1 MSHDDRAL
9 DFETRF
15 QERKQELYR
24 CLDEENSK
32 YLEDKTKKH
41 LTDDVKFVFYL
52 VDRIVDQLELSQHYG
67 QGNGEIKINNLFKD
81 SGDIIKATK
90 KVFYAFLK
98 IIKPRVLYFL
108 HVDLSCFYFVA
119 CKDRNI
125 DLRMWFESV
134 EESKVLNHFLGN
146 KELEENESEYKIDNT
161 DYCKLIINGSCT
173 NISIDDKDC
182 SGSVK
187 ELQKKEISTEITRKY
202 RPDFI
207 KKAKRI
213 IQSSRVFKEA
223 EKRTILQINKG
234 FLNYK
239 IPKSYTQWDDLTD
252 LMIAA
257 VSLSVSDVENSYR
270 DYSSLLAGS
279 SVLSWLSNNS
289 PLFIVKKELIDV
301 FTKSEIN
308 TIDCSVSDSFVN
320 ELFSSFELIYPNIL
334 FLFPLD
340 CECLY
345 DAFFGRIDHCFV
357 GKSTEHYSLILSKN
371 KNDPIFSVNTITTG
385 KFPLNTAISTKG
397 NEYDGIDKTDSQKA
411 PIFISRKIIAQCLL
425 LIASKPELVITSD
438 QIKSFNY
445 ETSGQ
450 GFQKPKNGD
459 KVLYPRVLNL
469 SYAEKKIRSDDNRI
483 QRQGNYSPKSPHWRL
498 GYEVNKPVGKMKGV
512 PKEQWERKKIKVA
525 PYFVLGGDDKDDS
538 TEGLSSVG
546 SEFKK
551 TIDNNQEF

>member
-1 MSHDDRAL
+1 MSRDDRAS
-9 DFETRF
+9 DFEVNRF
-15 QERKQELYR
+15 QERKQDLYK
-24 CLDEENSK
+24 CLDEEK
-32 YLEDKTKKH
+32 LEDIKYSKVKRKGDHLKH
-41 LTDDVKFVFYL
+41 NALRDAILPLLNPVVN
-52 VDRIVDQLELSQHYG
+52 QLELHTAYYSC
-67 QGNGEIKINNLFKD
+67 GNGEIIID
-81 SGDIIKATK
+81 SGFKNSDDVIK
-90 KVFYAFLK
+90 K
-98 IIKPRVLYFL
+98 IFIVLIRVKQIVLYFFYI
-108 HVDLSCFYFVA
+108 DLSWCRFDVSDNDHV
-119 CKDRNI
+119 KI
-125 DLRMWFESV
+125 IMWFETV
-134 EESKVLNHFLGN
+134 GENKVFNYFSDS
-146 KELEENESEYKIDNT
+146 NEFKYDECDEYQ
-161 DYCKLIINGSCT
+161 
-173 NISIDDKDC
+173 IDDFDEYEVVNNGLSTKFSINDKDFF
-182 SGSVK
+182 GEYEIVT
-187 ELQKKEISTEITRKY
+187 KKEVPVEITRKY

-223 EKRTILQINKG
+223 EKRAILQINKG

-239 IPKSYTQWDDLTD
+239 IPKSYTQWGDLTD

-270 DYSSLLAGS
+270 DYSSLLVGF
-279 SVLSWLSNNS
+279 SVFSWLSNNS

-301 FTKSEIN
+301 FTKSETN

-357 GKSTEHYSLILSKN
+357 SKSTEHYSLILNKN

-385 KFPLNTAISTKG
+385 KFPLNIAISTKG
-397 NEYDGIDKTDSQKA
+397 NEYDGIDKTDNQKA

-438 QIKSFNY
+438 SIKSFSY

-450 GFQKPKNGD
+450 GFQKPKYGE

-483 QRQGNYSPKSPHWRL
+483 QRQGNHSPKSPHWRL

-512 PKEQWERKKIKVA
+512 PREQWERKLIKVA
-525 PYFVLGGDDKDDS
+525 PYFVLGGDDKDNQTT
-538 TEGLSSVG
+538 TEA
-546 SEFKK
+546 
-551 TIDNNQEF
+551 

>member
-1 MSHDDRAL
+1 MSHDDRAS
-9 DFETRF
+9 DFEVSRF
-15 QERKQELYR
+15 QKRKQDLYKWLNEKQTGQSKHEKTFKR
-24 CLDEENSK
+24 QKRFLDGGV
-32 YLEDKTKKH
+32 LED
-41 LTDDVKFVFYL
+41 LFFSL
-52 VDRIVDQLELSQHYG
+52 LNPIVDQLELEQSYYSH
-67 QGNGEIKINNLFKD
+67 GNGDIRIEDFFKN
-81 SGDIIKATK
+81 SGDIIK
-90 KVFYAFLK
+90 KVFLVLGEVK
-98 IIKPRVLYFL
+98 VNVLYFL
-108 HVDLSCFYFVA
+108 CVDLSSCRFDV
-119 CKDRNI
+119 DEHDMVR
-125 DLRMWFESV
+125 LVVWWESV
-134 EESKVLNHFLGN
+134 GENKVFNYFSGTQ
-146 KELEENESEYKIDNT
+146 EFEDDDRENPIDSFDSYTVTTNGLSTNFSIYDKGFFGEYEIVT
-161 DYCKLIINGSCT
+161 
-173 NISIDDKDC
+173 
-182 SGSVK
+182 
-187 ELQKKEISTEITRKY
+187 KKEVPVEITRKY

-213 IQSSRVFKEA
+213 IQSSRIFKEA
-223 EKRTILQINKG
+223 EKRAILQINKG

-239 IPKSYTQWDDLTD
+239 IPKSYTQWGDLTD

-270 DYSSLLAGS
+270 DYSSLLVGS

-345 DAFFGRIDHCFV
+345 DAYFGRIDHCFV
-357 GKSTEHYSLILSKN
+357 SKSTEHYSLILSKN

-385 KFPLNTAISTKG
+385 KFPLNIAISTKG
-397 NEYDGIDKTDSQKA
+397 NEYDSIDKTDSQKT

-438 QIKSFNY
+438 QIKTFNY

-450 GFQKPKNGD
+450 GFQKPKYGE

-483 QRQGNYSPKSPHWRL
+483 QRQGNHSPKSPHWRL

-512 PKEQWERKKIKVA
+512 PREQWERKLIKVA
-525 PYFVLGGDDKDDS
+525 PYFVLGGDDKDNQTT
-538 TEGLSSVG
+538 TEA
-546 SEFKK
+546 
-551 TIDNNQEF
+551 